1 MSEARTTVEDIVDRL
16 PPTPAFPRLV
26 ASEYRTSQN
35 VGKLFAALAKA
46 QGEIRG
52 ALKDATNPHFKAK
65 YADLASIVDAARP
78 LAKHGIATIQ
88 VPFSENGE
96 IGVTTILGH
105 DSGEWI
111 SGTLSVKPLK
121 LDPQGAGS
129 VITYL
134 RRYSL
139 AAMAGI
145 APEDDD
151 GEAAMGR
158 GNGHGNGHGVPLTH
172 DSGTITAAQKAEI
185 VALIKKYDPEGA
197 EPNFTTRFLKHMGV
211 ISVDQLRATQYQ
223 DAVEALQNKIAAK
236 AAKA

>member
-1 MSEARTTVEDIVDRL
+1 MSEARTVEDLVDRL
-16 PPTPAFPRLV
+16 PRVVPTTA
-26 ASEYRTSQN
+26 EYRTSQN

-46 QGEIRG
+46 QLEIKG
-52 ALKDATNPHFKAK
+52 AAKDATNPHFKSR
-65 YADLASIVDAARP
+65 YADLAAVVDAARP
-78 LAKHGIATIQ
+78 LAKHGIATLQ

-111 SGTLSVKPLK
+111 SGRLSVKPLK

-129 VITYL
+129 VLTYL

-158 GNGHGNGHGVPLTH
+158 GTRETFAQANGHFTNGH
-172 DSGTITAAQKAEI
+172 ITAAQKDELI
-185 VALIKKYDPEGA
+185 ALMKETGA
-197 EPNFTTRFLKHMGV
+197 DTVRFLAYMNVAAIDEIPAGEF
-211 ISVDQLRATQYQ
+211 A
-223 DAVEALQNKIAAK
+223 NAK
-236 AAKA
+236 AALEKKRSAKP

>member
-1 MSEARTTVEDIVDRL
+1 MEPRTVGEIVDRL
-16 PPTPAFPRLV
+16 PVPRLV
-26 ASEYRTSQN
+26 EAAPTLEYRMSPSI
-35 VGKLFAALAKA
+35 GKLFDALAKA

-52 ALKDATNPHFKAK
+52 ALKDATNPHFKSR

-78 LAKHGIATIQ
+78 LAKHGIATVQ
-88 VPFSENGE
+88 VPTSENGE
-96 IGVTTILGH
+96 IAVTTILGH
-105 DSGEWI
+105 SSGEWI
-111 SGTLSVKPLK
+111 SGRLSVKPLK

-158 GNGHGNGHGVPLTH
+158 GNGNGRHETP
-172 DSGTITAAQKAEI
+172 SGTITPQQKDELVTLMQETGADT
-185 VALIKKYDPEGA
+185 KK
-197 EPNFTTRFLKHMGV
+197 FLAYFKV
-211 ISVDQLRATQYQ
+211 PTLDDLPSNQF
-223 DAVEALQNKIAAK
+223 ENAK
-236 AAKA
+236 AALERKRQ

>member
-1 MSEARTTVEDIVDRL
+1 MSEARTVEELVDRL
-16 PPTPAFPRLV
+16 PRVVPTI
-26 ASEYRTSQN
+26 SEYRTSPN

-52 ALKDATNPHFKAK
+52 ALKDAQNPHFKSR

-78 LAKHGIATIQ
+78 LAKHGIATVQ

-111 SGTLSVKPLK
+111 SGRLSVKPLK

-129 VITYL
+129 VLTYL

-158 GNGHGNGHGVPLTH
+158 GNGYARAEFQDVSPITVAQRDELLKLIE
-172 DSGTITAAQKAEI
+172 DSGADTKAFCEYLKVPSIAEI
-185 VALIKKYDPEGA
+185 PGVRFGEAKFALEQKK
-197 EPNFTTRFLKHMGV
+197 K
-211 ISVDQLRATQYQ
+211 
-223 DAVEALQNKIAAK
+223 AK
-236 AAKA
+236 AAKP

>member
-1 MSEARTTVEDIVDRL
+1 MSEARTVEELVDRL
-16 PPTPAFPRLV
+16 PSPRLV
-26 ASEYRTSQN
+26 PSAEYRTSQN

-78 LAKHGIATIQ
+78 LAKHGIATVQ

-111 SGTLSVKPLK
+111 SGRLSVKPLK

-129 VITYL
+129 VLTYL

-158 GNGHGNGHGVPLTH
+158 GNGNGRAEFQDV
-172 DSGTITAAQKAEI
+172 SQITAAQRDELLALIAETGSDVKLFCEYLNVPSVAEI
-185 VALIKKYDPEGA
+185 PGVRFGEARFKLEQKK
-197 EPNFTTRFLKHMGV
+197 K
-211 ISVDQLRATQYQ
+211 
-223 DAVEALQNKIAAK
+223 AK
-236 AAKA
+236 ASKP